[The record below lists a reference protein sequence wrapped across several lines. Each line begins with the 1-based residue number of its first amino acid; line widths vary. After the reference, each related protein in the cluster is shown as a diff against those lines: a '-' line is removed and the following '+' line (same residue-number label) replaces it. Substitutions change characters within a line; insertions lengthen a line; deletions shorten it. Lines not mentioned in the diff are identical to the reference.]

1 MFRLYT
7 RDVPQ
12 IDRLFRQSGLHRPK
26 WGERRGA
33 MTLGE
38 LTIRNILAKGGRVYG
53 GSRPRNPRM
62 QVVPA
67 WYSKALKG
75 CGGLATRLATN
86 VLPWYADDEGYCG
99 RLTGAQLAEETG
111 VTRQL
116 NLGCSAASGAQGDYL
131 HCCVRW
137 EGSRILTRAR
147 ERALRNPI
155 RAQANCLK
163 SNKARSTR

>member
-1 MFRLYT
+1 
-7 RDVPQ
+7 
-12 IDRLFRQSGLHRPK
+12 
-26 WGERRGA
+26 

-116 NLGCSAASGAQGDYL
+116 IWDALPLLERKGIICIAASDGKVHEYRLALGDAPF
-131 HCCVRW
+131 V
-137 EGSRILTRAR
+137 TRFAPK
-147 ERALRNPI
+147 PI
-155 RAQANCLK
+155 VLK

>member
-1 MFRLYT
+1 
-7 RDVPQ
+7 
-12 IDRLFRQSGLHRPK
+12 
-26 WGERRGA
+26 

-116 NLGCSAASGAQGDYL
+116 IWMLCRFWSARGLFALLRPMERFTSIDSRSG
-131 HCCVRW
+131 
-137 EGSRILTRAR
+137 TR
-147 ERALRNPI
+147 P
-155 RAQANCLK
+155 
-163 SNKARSTR
+163 S